1 LDEGLRL
8 QAEKEEMKIILSRK
22 GFDSG
27 SGGCPSPIFPD
38 GSLMSLPIPDM
49 HSRIT
54 YNEIAGN
61 HHVSMGEAV
70 WQLAGIPPTHR
81 AHLDPDLVPGS
92 LPRRKGWRPIFG
104 QIDAAEGHLRRQC
117 VGAGDIF
124 LYFGLFRPVEQI
136 TSGWRFIRG
145 SKPLHVLFGWLQIAD
160 RVPVSGWPASQSWA
174 LYHPHF
180 SREPQ
185 PSNVIYVSTERLVLP
200 SGKTTAFAGG
210 GTFPRFSQILRLT
223 APDSD
228 RSSQWLLP
236 DWFYPDGRNTCL
248 SYHGDPSR
256 WEKID
261 GGVLLSAVSRGQE
274 FVLDCDRFPEA
285 VGWLKRMLTSA

>member
-1 LDEGLRL
+1 
-8 QAEKEEMKIILSRK
+8 MKIILSRK

-38 GSLMSLPIPDM
+38 GTLMSVPIPDLQ
-49 HSRIT
+49 SRTT

-92 LPRRKGWRPIFG
+92 ISRQKGWRPIFG
-104 QIDAAEGHLRRQC
+104 QVSAAEGHLRRQC
-117 VGAGDIF
+117 VGTGDVF

-136 TSGWRFIRG
+136 ASVWRFIRG
-145 SKPLHVLFGWLQIAD
+145 SKPLHILFGWLQIAD
-160 RVPVSGWPASQSWA
+160 RIPVSAWPTSQSWA

-180 SREPQ
+180 CREPQ

-200 SGKTTAFAGG
+200 SGKTSAFAGA
-210 GTFPRFSQILRLT
+210 GTFPRFSENLRLT

-228 RSSQWLLP
+228 RPSQWLLP
-236 DWFYPDGRNTCL
+236 PWFCPDGRSSCL
-248 SYHGDPSR
+248 SYHGDPAR
-256 WEKID
+256 WKKVD
-261 GGVLLSAVSRGQE
+261 GGVLLSSVPRGQE
-274 FVLDCDRFPEA
+274 FVLDCDHFPEA
-285 VGWLKRMLTSA
+285 LGWLKGMLNSA